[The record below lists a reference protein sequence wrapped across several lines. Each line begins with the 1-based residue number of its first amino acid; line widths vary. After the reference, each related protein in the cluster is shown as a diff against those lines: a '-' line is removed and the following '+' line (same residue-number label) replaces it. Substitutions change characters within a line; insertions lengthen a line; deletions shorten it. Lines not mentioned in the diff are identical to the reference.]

1 MNADEYKKFNRD
13 KEDKRDKRKIVSLFY
28 SRLVLFIPVKISVFV
43 CVHLRLNYC
52 PIFRL

>member
-28 SRLVLFIPVKISVFV
+28 SRPSSLSLLKYPYSSVFI
-43 CVHLRLNYC
+43 CG
-52 PIFRL
+52 